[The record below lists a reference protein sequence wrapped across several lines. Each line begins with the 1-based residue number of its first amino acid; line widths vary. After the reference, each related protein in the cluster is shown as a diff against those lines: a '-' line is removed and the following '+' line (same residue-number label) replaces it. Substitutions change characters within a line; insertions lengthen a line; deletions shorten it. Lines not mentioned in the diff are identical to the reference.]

1 MMRKIVLCGAI
12 MTMVLATPAA
22 AQEQCVSPT
31 APPLPDGARSTKVQ
45 ITNAL
50 DTVKAFIAASDDYQ
64 ACMLRQIAANQK
76 EKERIG
82 AEYGVAARAFNT
94 AQQQQRQAIQ
104 PKPFMAPGSMGNGSA
119 TGF

>member
-1 MMRKIVLCGAI
+1 MMRKILLCAVT
-12 MTMVLATPAA
+12 TMALAMPAA

-31 APPLPDGARSTKVQ
+31 APAIPDGARSTKAQ

-50 DTVKAFIAASDDYQ
+50 EAVKGFVAASDEYQ
-64 ACMLRQIAANQK
+64 ACMLRQITANQK

-82 AEYGVAARAFNT
+82 AEYSASARAFNT
-94 AQQQQRQAIQ
+94 AQQQQQQAIQ

>member
-1 MMRKIVLCGAI
+1 MRKFLLRGA
-12 MTMVLATPAA
+12 MAVTLATPVA
-22 AQEQCVSPT
+22 AQESCVSP
-31 APPLPDGARSTKVQ
+31 AVPVIPDGARSTKVQ

-50 DTVKAFIAASDDYQ
+50 DAVKVYIAASDAYQ
-64 ACMLRQIAANQK
+64 ACLLGQIAANQK

-82 AEYGVAARAFNT
+82 AEYGASARAFNT
-94 AQQQQRQAIQ
+94 AQQQQQQASQ